1 MFASNEHRRTWACK
15 LLQAGCILLA
25 LAGALA
31 LYCAEFNLPSTK
43 DAVLE
48 EAIST
53 YHYADAELLARAEEG
68 NAVFVLYTKGDG
80 PGSCGITRLQKGP
93 LGRWRV
99 LHDSYG
105 LWPLYGVKAETIG
118 AQSYA
123 LLFGSGALPDEVASW
138 AVYINDG
145 PRPLTGGAPE
155 SAPFIR
161 LVPSG
166 PDSGEWLLDFYDLR
180 YYDSDGTLL
189 DAWAMEHANAMST
202 GVASSNTNESVSIFY
217 FLMVLIILIGVL
229 NALFIHAMFVP
240 WNTAASNGGRG
251 RVIMLLSSWGAF
263 AVLQRIVLLYTGVG
277 FWHITAVFWYYDGW
291 LPQLIIAW
299 CLALLTVMLAAL
311 TAKTICVQRKTV
323 PGGTDTHYYPD

>member
-1 MFASNEHRRTWACK
+1 MFTSNEHRRTWACK

-25 LAGALA
+25 LASALA

-48 EAIST
+48 ETISD
-53 YHYADAELLARAEEG
+53 YCYADVELLARAEEG

-99 LHDSYG
+99 LYDGYG

-118 AQSYA
+118 TQSYV
-123 LLFGSGALPDEVASW
+123 LLFGSSALPEEVASW
-138 AVYINDG
+138 AVYMNDSS
-145 PRPLTGGAPE
+145 RPLTGGAPE

-161 LVPSG
+161 LVPSE

-189 DAWAMEHANAMST
+189 DAWAMEHANAVST
-202 GVASSNTNESVSIFY
+202 GVASIRKIMDGGSIY
-217 FLMVLIILIGVL
+217 FLMTLVVLTGILGT
-229 NALFIHAMFVP
+229 LFVYAMFVS
-240 WNTAASNGGRG
+240 WNTAASGGGRG
-251 RVIMLLSSWGAF
+251 RFIMLLGSWGAF
-263 AVLQRIVLLYTGVG
+263 AVLQWLSLRYTGVG
-277 FWHITAVFWYYDGW
+277 FWQVATVFWYEAGW
-291 LPQLIIAW
+291 VPQLTVAW

>member
-1 MFASNEHRRTWACK
+1 MFASNEHRRTWARR
-15 LLQAGCILLA
+15 LLQGGCILLA

-48 EAIST
+48 EAISD
-53 YHYADAELLARAEEG
+53 YRYADVNLLARAEEG

-202 GVASSNTNESVSIFY
+202 GVASIRKIMDGGSIY
-217 FLMVLIILIGVL
+217 FLMTLVVLTGILGT
-229 NALFIHAMFVP
+229 LFIHAMFVP

-263 AVLQRIVLLYTGVG
+263 AVLQWLSLRYTGVG
-277 FWHITAVFWYYDGW
+277 FWQVATVFWYEAGW
-291 LPQLIIAW
+291 LPQLTVAW